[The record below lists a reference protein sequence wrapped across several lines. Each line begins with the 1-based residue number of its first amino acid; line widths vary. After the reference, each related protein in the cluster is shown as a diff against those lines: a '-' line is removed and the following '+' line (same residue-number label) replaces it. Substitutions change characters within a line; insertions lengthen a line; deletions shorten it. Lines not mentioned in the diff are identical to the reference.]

1 MSTSDPG
8 FQLAIT
14 RWLADHRAERSSVHI
29 VDIAGHRCVIKL
41 RRPKLTDAVVNAIHY
56 LRAGILS
63 LICWLTLGER
73 PSVSVLMRTSLND
86 EASRLE
92 FLKRQGCRVP
102 TVWHHEPG
110 VLVLEYVGQ
119 DMPYL
124 IRIDTPAI
132 RLLWMDRA
140 AQDLAA
146 FHRAGFVHGG
156 AQLRNLMCEG
166 LVMTRI
172 DFEENIG
179 EALSRP
185 LAQAYDVYQ
194 MLSSMAG
201 LRGEQFGPDERQTLC
216 LRLLQTYLQANPDP
230 EVKDQLRRLGRVTG
244 SIQRYLGLF
253 LKRLPGRD
261 IRGLLYVSD
270 ALRLSLPD
278 E

>member
-14 RWLADHRAERSSVHI
+14 KWLTDHSAEPSSLHI
-29 VDIAGHRCVIKL
+29 VDIAGCRCVIKL
-41 RRPKLTDAVVNAIHY
+41 RRPKLTEAMMYAIHY
-56 LRAGILS
+56 LRAGVLS
-63 LICWLTLGER
+63 CICWLTLGER
-73 PSVSVLMRTSLND
+73 PSVSLLMRTSLDD

-92 FLKRQGCRVP
+92 ILKRKGCRVP
-102 TVWHHEPG
+102 TVWRHEPG

-124 IRIDTPAI
+124 IRSDTPAN
-132 RLLWMDRA
+132 RLIWMDRA
-140 AQDLAA
+140 AQDLAV
-146 FHRAGFVHGG
+146 FHRGGFVHGG

-201 LRGEQFGPDERQTLC
+201 LRGEQFGPYERQALTQ
-216 LRLLQTYLQANPDP
+216 RLLQAYLHANPDH
-230 EVKDQLRRLGRVTG
+230 EVRHKLRRFGRIIRL
-244 SIQRYLGLF
+244 IQRYFGWF

-261 IRGLLYVSD
+261 IRGLLYVDD

>member
-14 RWLADHRAERSSVHI
+14 RWLADHRAEPSSVHI
-29 VDIAGHRCVIKL
+29 VDIAGHRYVIKL
-41 RRPKLTDAVVNAIHY
+41 RRPKLTDAIVNAIHY
-56 LRAGILS
+56 LRTGILS

-119 DMPYL
+119 EMPYL

-156 AQLRNLMCEG
+156 AQLRNLMCVG

-201 LRGEQFGPDERQTLC
+201 LRGEQFGPDERQALC

-230 EVKDQLRRLGRVTG
+230 EVKDQLRRLGRVIG
-244 SIQRYLGLF
+244 SIQRYLGWF

>member
-14 RWLADHRAERSSVHI
+14 RWLADHRAEPSSVHI

-41 RRPKLTDAVVNAIHY
+41 RRPKLTDAIVNAIHY

-73 PSVSVLMRTSLND
+73 PSISVLMRTGLND

-166 LVMTRI
+166 LMMTRI

-201 LRGEQFGPDERQTLC
+201 LRGEQFGPDERQALC

-230 EVKDQLRRLGRVTG
+230 EVKDQLRRLGRVIG
-244 SIQRYLGLF
+244 SIQRYLGWF

>member
-1 MSTSDPG
+1 
-8 FQLAIT
+8 
-14 RWLADHRAERSSVHI
+14 VHI

-41 RRPKLTDAVVNAIHY
+41 RRPKLTDAIVNAIHY
-56 LRAGILS
+56 LRTGILS

-92 FLKRQGCRVP
+92 FLKGQGCRVP

-156 AQLRNLMCEG
+156 AQLRNLMCVG

-201 LRGEQFGPDERQTLC
+201 LRGEQFGPDERQALC

-230 EVKDQLRRLGRVTG
+230 EVKDQLRRLGRVIG
-244 SIQRYLGLF
+244 SIQRYLGWF

>member
-14 RWLADHRAERSSVHI
+14 RWLADHRAEPSSVHI

-41 RRPKLTDAVVNAIHY
+41 RRPKLTDAIVNAIHY
-56 LRAGILS
+56 LRTGILS

-92 FLKRQGCRVP
+92 FLKGQGCRVP

-156 AQLRNLMCEG
+156 AQLRNLMCVG

-201 LRGEQFGPDERQTLC
+201 LRGEQFGPDERQALC

-230 EVKDQLRRLGRVTG
+230 EVKDQLRRLGRVIG
-244 SIQRYLGLF
+244 SIQRYLGWF

>member
-14 RWLADHRAERSSVHI
+14 RWLADHRAEPSSVHI
-29 VDIAGHRCVIKL
+29 VDMAGHRCVIKL
-41 RRPKLTDAVVNAIHY
+41 RRPKLTDAIVNAIHY

-201 LRGEQFGPDERQTLC
+201 LRGEQFGPDERQALC
-216 LRLLQTYLQANPDP
+216 RRLLQTYLQANPDP
-230 EVKDQLRRLGRVTG
+230 EVKDQLRRLGRVIG
-244 SIQRYLGLF
+244 SIQRYLGWF

>member
-8 FQLAIT
+8 LQLAIT
-14 RWLADHRAERSSVHI
+14 RWLADHRAEPSSVHI

-270 ALRLSLPD
+270 ALRLSLSN

>member
-1 MSTSDPG
+1 MSTSDSG

-14 RWLADHRAERSSVHI
+14 RWLVDHRAARSSVHI
-29 VDIAGHRCVIKL
+29 VDIAGYRCVIKL
-41 RRPKLTDAVVNAIHY
+41 RRPKLTDVIVNATHY
-56 LRAGILS
+56 LRAGMLS

-124 IRIDTPAI
+124 IRIDTPPN

-201 LRGEQFGPDERQTLC
+201 LRGAQFGSDERQVLC
-216 LRLLQTYLQANPDP
+216 LRLLQAYLQANPDP
-230 EVKDQLRRLGRVTG
+230 EVKDQLRRLGRVIGTV
-244 SIQRYLGLF
+244 QRYLGCF

-261 IRGLLYVSD
+261 IKGLLYVGD

>member
-14 RWLADHRAERSSVHI
+14 RWLADHRAEPSSVHI

-41 RRPKLTDAVVNAIHY
+41 RRPKLTDAIVNAIHY

-73 PSVSVLMRTSLND
+73 PSVSVLMRTGLND

-166 LVMTRI
+166 LMMTRI

-201 LRGEQFGPDERQTLC
+201 LRGEQFGPDERQALC

-230 EVKDQLRRLGRVTG
+230 EVKDQLRRLGRVIG
-244 SIQRYLGLF
+244 SIQRYLGWF

>member
-1 MSTSDPG
+1 MSTSDPS

-14 RWLADHRAERSSVHI
+14 RWLADHRAEPSSVHI
-29 VDIAGHRCVIKL
+29 VEIAGHRCVIKL
-41 RRPKLTDAVVNAIHY
+41 RRPKLTDAVVNATHY
-56 LRAGILS
+56 LRAGVLS

-73 PSVSVLMRTSLND
+73 PSVSVLMRMSLDD

-92 FLKRQGCRVP
+92 FLMRQGCRVP
-102 TVWHHEPG
+102 TVWRHQPG

-124 IRIDTPAI
+124 IRIDTPPN

-146 FHRAGFVHGG
+146 FHRPGFVHGG

-216 LRLLQTYLQANPDP
+216 LRLLQAYLQANPDP
-230 EVKDQLRRLGRVTG
+230 EVKEQLRRLGRVIGAT
-244 SIQRYLGLF
+244 QRYLGWF

-261 IRGLLYVSD
+261 IRGLLYVGD